1 MLLIQLWLNIL
12 IKVCQTCFESQFMK
26 GFVMSG
32 LRTCVVVL
40 CGAMANVAVASPK
53 IEARG
58 ELGKLIGGGVG
69 GFVGDKIGGAIGVP
83 GGPWGTVFGAGI
95 GGGIGAYF
103 GAEIGD
109 RIEDF
114 IRGVDREPQTR
125 EPQAPREPIR
135 DFYDYGYSFGHAW

>member
-1 MLLIQLWLNIL
+1 M
-12 IKVCQTCFESQFMK
+12 CQTCLESQFLNLNFMK

-32 LRTCVVVL
+32 LRTFSCVVVL
-40 CGAMANVAVASPK
+40 CGAMANVAIAGPK

-58 ELGKLIGGGVG
+58 ELGKFIGGGVG
-69 GFVGDKIGGAIGVP
+69 GFVGDKMGGFVGDAIGGYIGSEV
-83 GGPWGTVFGAGI
+83 
-95 GGGIGAYF
+95 
-103 GAEIGD
+103 GD
-109 RIEDF
+109 RVEDY

>member
-1 MLLIQLWLNIL
+1 
-12 IKVCQTCFESQFMK
+12 MK

-32 LRTCVVVL
+32 LRTFSCVIVL
-40 CGAMANVAVASPK
+40 CGAMVNAAIAGPR

-58 ELGKLIGGGVG
+58 ELGKFIGGGVG
-69 GFVGDKIGGAIGVP
+69 GFVGDKMGGFVGGAIG
-83 GGPWGTVFGAGI
+83 GYI
-95 GGGIGAYF
+95 GS
-103 GAEIGD
+103 EVGD
-109 RIEDF
+109 RVEDF

>member
-1 MLLIQLWLNIL
+1 
-12 IKVCQTCFESQFMK
+12 MK

-40 CGAMANVAVASPK
+40 CGAMANVAIASPK

-58 ELGKLIGGGVG
+58 ELGKFIGGGVG
-69 GFVGDKIGGAIGVP
+69 GFVGDKMGGFVGSAIGGYIGSEV
-83 GGPWGTVFGAGI
+83 
-95 GGGIGAYF
+95 
-103 GAEIGD
+103 GD
-109 RIEDF
+109 RVEDY
-114 IRGVDREPQTR
+114 IRGVDREPQTK

>member
-1 MLLIQLWLNIL
+1 MN
-12 IKVCQTCFESQFMK
+12 
-26 GFVMSG
+26 G
-32 LRTCVVVL
+32 LKTFSCIVVL
-40 CGAMANVAVASPK
+40 CGAMANVAIAGPK

-69 GFVGDKIGGAIGVP
+69 GFVGDKMGGFVGGAIG
-83 GGPWGTVFGAGI
+83 GYI
-95 GGGIGAYF
+95 GS
-103 GAEIGD
+103 EVGD
-109 RIEDF
+109 RVEDY